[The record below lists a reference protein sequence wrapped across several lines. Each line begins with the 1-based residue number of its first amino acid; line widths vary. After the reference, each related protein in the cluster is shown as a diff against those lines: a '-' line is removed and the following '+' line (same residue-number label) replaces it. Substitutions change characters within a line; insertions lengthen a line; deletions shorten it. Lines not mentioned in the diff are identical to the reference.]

1 MDVLSG
7 ARKSHLAIELAT
19 QSDELYQNQSGKEP
33 QNDPPDSFVLSA
45 RPCVC
50 CCERELAT
58 AVFRLKP
65 MNVLWA
71 TQISILFLRVLISSA
86 SVGQQQGNVVLFRCT
101 SSICDHA
108 SLF

>member
-1 MDVLSG
+1 MNYTKTSQETNPKTIH
-7 ARKSHLAIELAT
+7 RT
-19 QSDELYQNQSGKEP
+19 R
-33 QNDPPDSFVLSA
+33 SFCPHVHAFVVVSA
-45 RPCVC
+45 K
-50 CCERELAT
+50 LAT